1 MLGITRTI
9 ARFVLFAAGILLA
22 DAAFAQPFELE
33 AVGAARAGYWVGG
46 TITAPDGTDPTTVLA
61 KFENDGTLVF
71 GKPYTSA
78 QGFNDPLFYEIVPL
92 HDGGAIVVGTTTTA
106 FGGPD
111 TGYSLHRV
119 DATGAPVW
127 SLAGLTST
135 YFPLDN
141 FDTQGTVLLGV
152 DNTGG
157 VWFPANGHIYHIDAS
172 GALSDF
178 GQVSSSTDDTY
189 AGAVDPASGALYF
202 VAPSDT
208 NLLTPGSLLRYT
220 PGGTKATL
228 WTAPDASTRLQ
239 FVAVG
244 SDGNVY
250 AIGNNASTH
259 IAMSFS
265 PSGTVRWSAAFGS
278 SLYAFSNTS
287 DIATQAA
294 AFADGSIVALD
305 NSGALFHVSTTGQVQ
320 QVPDSA
326 YQQGPF
332 GGGTLVETTR
342 QGDIVLYTSG
352 GTLLRLSATGQV
364 LTNISTLSTGLPT
377 VLSDGTILIAAL
389 TPGGAILQHLDRNGQ
404 YLPSTPDLGA
414 ISLAAPTQI
423 RVDQSGLDGAWYVSA
438 ESGQG
443 FTIDY
448 IAADNVLFIPW
459 FTYSVDASND
469 PSGLAWVTFQGS
481 PTSGATSATL
491 QIARTAP
498 GTFNSGKVS
507 GQAIGTAVLTATDC
521 SNARLQYQ
529 FNAGE
534 FGGLGGYMPLVRIAP
549 STTPCIGA
557 NGQTTPPQNANAP
570 LHGFD
575 ANQSGSWFDP
585 NTAGQGFEFTIIPAG
600 NGFSGLV
607 FGAWFTFDAPPADDS
622 LHQHWFTLQG
632 DMSTALDGTVTLP
645 ILQSFGGSLDSLPS
659 TGYSQVGTAT
669 LSMLSCTSATLVY
682 QFDNSA
688 AAKNFAGLSGTINL
702 SKIGGCTAP

>member
-1 MLGITRTI
+1 MPGITRTI
-9 ARFVLFAAGILLA
+9 ARFALLA
-22 DAAFAQPFELE
+22 ASLSAADAVVAQPFVLDT
-33 AVGAARAGYWVGG
+33 VNAARSGYWVGG
-46 TITAPDGTDPTTVLA
+46 AVSTIDSDSSTTALL
-61 KFENDGTLVF
+61 KYENDGTLVF
-71 GKPYTSA
+71 AKPYTSA
-78 QGFNDPLFYEIVPL
+78 QGFMDGGINRVVPL
-92 HDGGAIVVGTTTTA
+92 HDGGAIVIGTTTTA
-106 FGGPD
+106 FGGLGA
-111 TGYSLHRV
+111 GYSLHRV
-119 DATGAPVW
+119 DASGAPVW
-127 SLAGLTST
+127 SLAGLTSA

-157 VWFPANGHIYHIDAS
+157 AWFPANGHIYRIDAS

-178 GQVSSSTDDTY
+178 GQISSSPDEAY
-189 AGAVDPASGALYF
+189 AGAVDPVSGALYF
-202 VAPSDT
+202 IAPSDT
-208 NLLTPGSLLRYT
+208 NLLTPGSLLRYA
-220 PGGTKATL
+220 PGGTKSTL

-239 FVAVG
+239 FVAIG

-265 PSGTVRWSAAFGS
+265 PSGTVRWSVAFGS
-278 SLYAFSNTS
+278 ALYAFANTS
-287 DIATQAA
+287 EIATQAA

-305 NSGALFHVSTTGQVQ
+305 NSGALFRVSATGQVQ
-320 QVPDSA
+320 QIPDSA

-332 GGGTLVETTR
+332 GGDTVVETTP
-342 QGDIVLYTSG
+342 QGDVVLYTSG
-352 GTLLRLSATGQV
+352 GTLLRLGASGQV
-364 LTNISTLSTGLPT
+364 LTNIPTLAMGPPT
-377 VLSDGTILIAAL
+377 VLSDGTILIAEL
-389 TPGGAILQHLDRNGQ
+389 TPGGAFLQHLDRNGAVLQ
-404 YLPSTPDLGA
+404 SSPDFGV
-414 ISLAAPTQI
+414 SLDAPAQI

-448 IAADNVLFIPW
+448 VAADNVLFIPW
-459 FTYSVDASND
+459 FTYSVDASSD

-481 PTSGATSATL
+481 PAPGATNATL

-498 GTFNSGKVS
+498 GTFNAGKVS

-529 FNAGE
+529 FNDEE
-534 FGGLGGYMPLVRIAP
+534 FGGIGGYMPLVRIAP

-557 NGQTTPPQNANAP
+557 NGQTTPPQNGNAP

-585 NTAGQGFEFTIIPAG
+585 NTSGQGLEFTIIPAG

-632 DMSTALDGTVTLP
+632 DMSTALNGTVTLP

-669 LSMLSCTSATLVY
+669 LSMLSCASATLAY
-682 QFDNSA
+682 RFDSSA
-688 AAKNFAGLSGTINL
+688 AAKTFAGLSGTINL
-702 SKIGGCTAP
+702 GKIGGCTAP